1 MCGIQV
7 FVICM
12 CCVLLAL
19 CMYVHAILC
28 GFVLCVVP
36 CVLPVVWSRLCG
48 LYCVLFLYMCVTCLL
63 HLCAVYVVPLNVSPC
78 FHVLCV
84 ICFALGMLCLY
95 LYVSALGMCELL
107 DFYYVY
113 VLCMCAC
120 HDI

>member
-1 MCGIQV
+1 MCMLSCV
-7 FVICM
+7 VLY
-12 CCVLLAL
+12 CVLFHVCYL
-19 CMYVHAILC
+19 LC
-28 GFVLCVVP
+28 GVDCV
-36 CVLPVVWSRLCG
+36 G
-48 LYCVLFLYMCVTCLL
+48 YICVLFLYMCVTCLL